1 MIRFASIM
9 NPIKIT
15 LIVLMLAAL
24 GFGAVQAQFNTFGAP
39 SNLSI
44 ANVNAYVSV
53 QFQSA
58 AVREAQRNLDRV
70 TRQVGGNPNA
80 QAAARTQ
87 AQTKPQTSFRPGPQR
102 LLMGQFVRSLSSD
115 PALIREMTT
124 AFNEAFKAF
133 EAEARRLG
141 RPNNVAMAF
150 TYLVGV
156 CYMVHHGEEPTET
169 ALMNLQANV
178 DAAFGASANFK
189 RLTDAE
195 RQRFYEAFVL
205 MATLPLMGYTVA
217 VEQKDQQL
225 LETYRE
231 IAGVALET
239 ALGVRP
245 EKLKFTATGLERR

>member
-1 MIRFASIM
+1 MIRFAIIM
-9 NPIKIT
+9 NPIKIS
-15 LIVLMLAAL
+15 LIALMLAAL

-53 QFQSA
+53 QLRSA
-58 AVREAQRNLDRV
+58 AVREAQRNLDRIQARNQ
-70 TRQVGGNPNA
+70 TNQQRQTTARA
-80 QAAARTQ
+80 QAQSR
-87 AQTKPQTSFRPGPQR
+87 PQTAFKPGSQR
-102 LLMGQFVRSLSSD
+102 LLLNQFVRNLSND
-115 PALIREMTT
+115 PAVVRQLT
-124 AFNEAFKAF
+124 EAFTEGFRAF

-150 TYLVGV
+150 TYLIGV
-156 CYMVHHGEEPTET
+156 CYLVHHGEEPTET
-169 ALMNLQANV
+169 ALMNLQANL
-178 DAAFGASANFK
+178 DAAFGASATFK

-195 RQRFYEAFVL
+195 RQRFHEAFVL

-217 VEQKDQQL
+217 VEQKDQAL
-225 LETYRE
+225 LDTYRE

-239 ALGVRP
+239 ALSVRP